1 MDAANHSNSRSSATA
16 EHLSCTDSYL
26 DVQDEFIKMQA
37 HLSKDCDAVKKL
49 SYALQQAHSAL
60 EAMTVRHNEGEDKWN
75 VSFVD
80 LRAQLEQ
87 ETAHVRETLE
97 EAVAA
102 RERLLLDNA
111 EHVCELRKVSAARA
125 SAEQAV
131 EDRMRELSLATAEMS
146 CTRKTME
153 KAVQDCAQLRLEL
166 DRSQQALHAA
176 EGRAGD
182 LDKTMINLTSQ
193 LDVSQSKVH
202 IMTTDL
208 QALSSEKDGI
218 THQLADAKEQIETLS
233 REKVAWQAKDA
244 ILGRQASDARGE
256 VDEMRTAIA
265 AQAAAAAKAAEEA
278 VVSVRALEHDAF
290 SKKETI
296 ADLRQHNLSL
306 QSELDLSQG
315 QVTHSAQ
322 HLKDLQKEIE
332 QERASSLKTAA
343 ELQNKV
349 ALATQAGMQVWSVIM
364 RRDAVGGGVAE
375 TDAQENSVGIVVMQS
390 KSKPPR
396 LAIEQLQ
403 PESSAA
409 ENGKL
414 KVGDSLIQVQA
425 ASRKLIAY

>member
-1 MDAANHSNSRSSATA
+1 
-16 EHLSCTDSYL
+16 
-26 DVQDEFIKMQA
+26 
-37 HLSKDCDAVKKL
+37 
-49 SYALQQAHSAL
+49 
-60 EAMTVRHNEGEDKWN
+60 
-75 VSFVD
+75 
-80 LRAQLEQ
+80 
-87 ETAHVRETLE
+87 
-97 EAVAA
+97 
-102 RERLLLDNA
+102 
-111 EHVCELRKVSAARA
+111 
-125 SAEQAV
+125 
-131 EDRMRELSLATAEMS
+131 
-146 CTRKTME
+146 
-153 KAVQDCAQLRLEL
+153 
-166 DRSQQALHAA
+166 
-176 EGRAGD
+176 
-182 LDKTMINLTSQ
+182 
-193 LDVSQSKVH
+193 
-202 IMTTDL
+202 MTTDL